1 MDLELNGKKALIT
14 GGSRGLGRA
23 AALALA
29 GEGCDI
35 AIVARTQETLDQT
48 AAELRETGVRVLP
61 IKADVTDPDDIRR
74 MVAEGSA
81 GLGGLD
87 ILIANAGGQAG
98 GELLE
103 SSDADWQ
110 FTLDINLLHAVRS
123 IRAITPF
130 FKDRGG
136 GSIVVVSSVTG
147 AVPSVPAQ
155 YGVAKAAEL
164 YLASALA
171 MELAQFNV
179 RINAIAPGSIMFEG
193 GGWARRLEEQPEA
206 MADFADRQFPFKRL
220 GRADEIGD
228 VIAFLVSA
236 RASWI
241 TGATIPVDGA
251 QVNPGLFSPADLP
264 GPEDA
269 G

>member
-1 MDLELNGKKALIT
+1 MDLELKGKKALIT

-23 AALALA
+23 TAFSLA
-29 GEGCDI
+29 GEGCNI
-35 AIVARTQETLDQT
+35 AIVARTAETLEAT
-48 AAELRETGVRVLP
+48 AAELRETGVRVIA

-74 MVAEGSA
+74 MVAEASA
-81 GLGGLD
+81 GLGGVD

-98 GELLE
+98 GPLLE
-103 SSDADWQ
+103 SSDEDWQ

-130 FKDRGG
+130 FKDGG
-136 GSIVVVSSVTG
+136 GGAIVIVSSVTG
-147 AVPSVPAQ
+147 QVPSVPAQ
-155 YGVAKAAEL
+155 YGAAKAAEL

-179 RINAIAPGSIMFEG
+179 RINAIAPGSIMFDG
-193 GGWARRLEEQPEA
+193 GGWAGRLKEQPEA

-220 GRADEIGD
+220 GRPEEIGD

-241 TGATIPVDGA
+241 TGATISVDGA

-264 GPEDA
+264 GPRT